1 MRKDAY
7 LELLIELSGA
17 IIRQPLPAWS
27 LRCHWMR
34 LVGTFPDLGVY
45 QFPAV
50 SRECYFI
57 NDFRDAVKFLK
68 FVLDDIKKNRK

>member
-1 MRKDAY
+1 MRKEAY
-7 LELLIELSGA
+7 IELLIELSGA

-27 LRCHWMR
+27 LRCHWLR

-45 QFPAV
+45 QFPQV

-57 NDFRDAVKFLK
+57 NDFREAVGFLK
-68 FVLDDIKKNRK
+68 FVLGDLKQNKK